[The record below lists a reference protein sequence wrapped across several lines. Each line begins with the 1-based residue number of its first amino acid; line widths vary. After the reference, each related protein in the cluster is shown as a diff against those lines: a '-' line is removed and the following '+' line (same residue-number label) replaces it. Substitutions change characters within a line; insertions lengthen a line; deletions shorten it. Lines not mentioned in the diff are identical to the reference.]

1 MKWGK
6 YKNNLESINNE
17 YKYKYKK
24 NKIKNN
30 NQEFYPVHPNVLN
43 MLKSSLT
50 KQG

>member
-1 MKWGK
+1 MGQVQKQ
-6 YKNNLESINNE
+6 LESINNE
-17 YKYKYKK
+17 IQIQKK
-24 NKIKNN
+24 NKIKNH